1 MFFGRRSAPLEQ
13 PEWLIVGLGN
23 PGMQY
28 THTRHNIGFRA
39 ATLLAERHK
48 IKLRARRFKALY
60 GYGNIE
66 DTPVVIALPMTY
78 MNLSGNAV
86 LPLLRHYN
94 LGPDRLLVLADDL
107 ALPLGRIRIRP
118 RGSGGGQRGLEHII
132 QTLGT
137 EEFAR
142 LRIGID
148 PANPGQAVEHV
159 LSAFHRDEQPVVREV
174 LERVVAA
181 VRTVLRDGFERAM
194 NEFNRKSD

>member
-1 MFFGRRSAPLEQ
+1 MLFGRRSGPTER

-28 THTRHNIGFRA
+28 SHTRHNIGFRA

-48 IKLRARRFKALY
+48 IKLRTRKFKALY
-60 GYGNIE
+60 GYGEIE
-66 DTPVVIALPMTY
+66 NTPVVIALPMTY

-86 LPLLRHYN
+86 QPLLRHYD

-107 ALPLGRIRIRP
+107 ALPLGRIRIRL

-159 LSAFHRDEQPVVREV
+159 LSPFHREEQPVVKEV

-181 VRTVLRDGFERAM
+181 VRMWLRDGPEKAM